1 MQNPIVQAF
10 FDESTYTASYV
21 VADPETRIAA
31 VVDPVLDYDAAAG
44 RTTTCSADRIVRY
57 LGSHSLTLEWIL
69 ETHVHADHL
78 TAALYLKNTLG
89 GRIGIGRHVTDVQE
103 TFSDVFNTPGLP
115 ADGSQFDEL
124 FDDNA
129 ELAVG
134 NIPIK
139 VWHTPGH
146 TPACVSYLVADAAF
160 VGDTLFMPDFGT
172 ARTDFPGGSAST
184 LYASIRRLL
193 SLPKETRLFLC
204 HDYKAPGRDEF
215 CWETSVAEQRAAN
228 VHVHDGIDE
237 DHFVAFRESRD
248 ATLRM
253 PALLLPSLQVNMRGG
268 GMPEA
273 EDNGVSYFKI
283 PVNRL

>member
-1 MQNPIVQAF
+1 MQSPIIQAF

-31 VVDPVLDYDAAAG
+31 VIDPVLDYDAAAG

-57 LGSHSLTLEWIL
+57 LGSQSLKLEWIL

-89 GRIGIGRHVTDVQE
+89 GRIGIGRRVTEVQE
-103 TFSDVFNTPGLP
+103 TFRDVFNTPELP
-115 ADGSQFDEL
+115 ADGRQFDEL

-129 ELAVG
+129 EIAVG
-134 NIPIK
+134 KLPIR

-146 TPACVSYLVADAAF
+146 TPACVSYLVADAVF

-172 ARTDFPGGSAST
+172 ARTDFPGGSANT

-193 SLPKETRLFLC
+193 SLPDATRLFLC
-204 HDYKAPGRDEF
+204 HDYKAPGRDVF
-215 CWETSVAEQRAAN
+215 SWETTVAEERAAN

-237 DHFVAFRESRD
+237 DHFVAFRERRD
-248 ATLRM
+248 AELGM

-268 GMPEA
+268 GLPDP
-273 EDNGVSYFKI
+273 EDNGVTYFKI

>member
-1 MQNPIVQAF
+1 MQSPIIEAF

-31 VVDPVLDYDAAAG
+31 VIDPVLDYDAAAG
-44 RTTTCSADRIVRY
+44 RTSTCSADRIVRF

-78 TAALYLKNTLG
+78 SAALYLKNTLG
-89 GRIGIGRHVTDVQE
+89 GRIGIGRHVTEVQE
-103 TFSDVFNTPGLP
+103 TFREIFNTPELP
-115 ADGSQFDEL
+115 ADGRQFDKL
-124 FDDNA
+124 FDDNE
-129 ELAVG
+129 ELAIGSVAVR
-134 NIPIK
+134 

-146 TPACVSYLVADAAF
+146 TPACVSYLIADTAF

-172 ARTDFPGGSAST
+172 ARTDFPGGSARI
-184 LYASIRRLL
+184 LYASILRLL
-193 SLPKETRLFLC
+193 SLPGDTRLFLC

-215 CWETSVAEQRAAN
+215 CWQTTVAEQRAAN

-237 DHFVAFRESRD
+237 DSFVAFREGRD
-248 ATLRM
+248 ATLGM

-268 GMPEA
+268 ELPDA